1 MNDEPQKGP
10 DSMKPFIPLLTC
22 LLLLGAASPAA
33 QARVPRRP
41 FPLVEQEQQPASQTL
56 MVSVDR
62 KWTRREL
69 QQILAKYQLTV
80 VYDYKNFNMY
90 ALAPKKPCTEFRL
103 ERIRKHLQQEPHVV
117 AVERDQVV
125 QIQ

>member
-1 MNDEPQKGP
+1 
-10 DSMKPFIPLLTC
+10 MKPIIPLLVC
-22 LLLLGAASPAA
+22 LLLLGAVVPEA
-33 QARVPRRP
+33 QARVPQRP
-41 FPLVEQEQQPASQTL
+41 FPLTEQQDEQSASQVL
-56 MVSVDR
+56 VSVDR

-80 VYDYKNFNMY
+80 VYDYQNFNMY

-117 AVERDQVV
+117 AVERDRVV
-125 QIQ
+125 EIQ

>member
-1 MNDEPQKGP
+1 
-10 DSMKPFIPLLTC
+10 MKPVIPLLAC
-22 LLLLGAASPAA
+22 FLLLGAAVPVAD
-33 QARVPRRP
+33 ARVSRRP
-41 FPLVEQEQQPASQTL
+41 FPLTEQQDEQSASQVL
-56 MVSVDR
+56 LVSVDR
-62 KWTRREL
+62 KWTKTEL
-69 QQILAKYQLTV
+69 KQVLDKYQLTV

>member
-1 MNDEPQKGP
+1 
-10 DSMKPFIPLLTC
+10 MKPIIPLLVC
-22 LLLLGAASPAA
+22 LLLLGAVAPAA
-33 QARVPRRP
+33 QARVPQRP
-41 FPLVEQEQQPASQTL
+41 FPLTEQQEQQPASQTL

-90 ALAPKKPCTEFRL
+90 ALVPKKPCTEFRL